1 MQQRV
6 RRLGRPVASKLWNIE
21 LSGYERLPVAGP
33 AILCPNHISFL
44 DSAFLMLT
52 VPRNISFVGKAEYMD
67 SWKTKYLFPAMGM
80 IPIDR
85 SGGDKSTAALDA
97 AEAVLRR
104 GELFG
109 IFPEG
114 TRSRNGNLHKGRT
127 GAARLAM
134 KLDCPIFP
142 VGVIG
147 TDEIQP
153 PDAKMPKL
161 FSGCEIKIGRPIRP
175 ERYRGRGAEHI
186 AWRSMIDE
194 VMFEI
199 RELTGQTYV
208 NTYAGAK
215 AETEPTVA
223 ARVASVSEP
232 SPIPT
237 VTSRDRGRSRTH
249 ARRRQLTASPQLTR
263 RTVVAAPILTVACR
277 TSRSLSPTA
286 PSANWPMTPR
296 RSILPLPSAPA

>member
-1 MQQRV
+1 MTSGPGAGGMQRTV
-6 RRLGRPVASKLWNIE
+6 RKLGCPLATRLWNIE
-21 LSGYERLPVAGP
+21 LTGYERLPIEGP

-52 VPRNISFVGKAEYMD
+52 VQRNISFVGKAEYMD
-67 SWKTKYLFPAMGM
+67 SWKTRYLFPAMGM

-97 AEAVLRR
+97 AEAVLQR

-114 TRSRNGNLHKGRT
+114 TRSRTGTLYKGRT

-134 KLDCPIFP
+134 KIGCPIFP

-147 TDEIQP
+147 TDKIQP
-153 PDAKMPKL
+153 PDAKAPKL
-161 FSGCEIKIGRPIRP
+161 FTSCEIKIGRPIKP
-175 ERYRGRGAEHI
+175 ERYMNRGAEHI

-194 VMFEI
+194 VMYEI

-208 NTYAGAK
+208 NTYAGET
-215 AETEPTVA
+215 AEAEPTVA
-223 ARVASVSEP
+223 ARVASVTDAATRFEHS
-232 SPIPT
+232 
-237 VTSRDRGRSRTH
+237 DRSQQREYAAVAGR
-249 ARRRQLTASPQLTR
+249 
-263 RTVVAAPILTVACR
+263 
-277 TSRSLSPTA
+277 
-286 PSANWPMTPR
+286 
-296 RSILPLPSAPA
+296 